1 MLKHRR
7 LLMEFF
13 FLVIALIT
21 AGLSLAMGSVS
32 LISGLSKDG
41 EKVDLVFG
49 IMCLSLFIFF
59 ILPPIGF
66 VWLDKAPYPGPVLL
80 KRVFNFLYA
89 SGMPWFIM
97 YYTGYKRKGL
107 PVLMNLLYLTG
118 YLTMFFTSSESQ
130 YPLWLTIVIFP
141 LGMVAVYGFL
151 AARFQFRAGE
161 KEKAKLLFITMIIF
175 MFFFLP
181 TAINQFS
188 NNYFGRMIHAKLF
201 YPMNLFSLAFIL
213 LMGIRLRSNSN
224 DRFRFER
231 EKFELEKLL
240 RLRETRWDALLKEM
254 QLFIVR
260 LDTEGNIKYINPYAV
275 RFLGFQNLSDLIGMN
290 WFDRLLPSGESQ
302 FRKSY
307 FQEVFL
313 KDNKSFYHKNE
324 IVCRDGVKKIMS
336 WNNLPIL
343 NDDGVISGS
352 FSIGTDVTDQEKA
365 FQQINE
371 LKSEL
376 EKENLLLK
384 GQPLP
389 KWMEKEIIG
398 ESESISYAIQKAKQ
412 VAQTNA
418 TVLLEGE
425 TGVGKELFADLIQR
439 SSLRRTLP
447 FIKVNCGA
455 IPAELIEDE
464 LFGHEK
470 GAFTGALLPR
480 KGRFELADGGTIF
493 LDELGELPLLLQ
505 TKLLRVLQSGEF
517 ERVGGQQTI
526 KVDVRIIAATNR
538 NLEKEV
544 KEGRFR
550 SDLFYRVNVF
560 PITIPPLRNRKEDIH
575 HLVQFYI
582 DKKSKKYGKQFES
595 ISKADINHLV
605 DYDWPGNIRELKNI
619 IERAVISSS
628 GGSLKIEDLQ
638 PGQSEGQDKRP
649 IDSSLEHIEK
659 EHITKILQECS
670 WRIEGPGGAA
680 EILTIH
686 PSTLR
691 SRMKKLKIARLT
703 GEPS

>member
-1 MLKHRR
+1 MNI
-7 LLMEFF
+7 FY
-13 FLVIALIT
+13 LV
-21 AGLSLAMGSVS
+21 
-32 LISGLSKDG
+32 
-41 EKVDLVFG
+41 
-49 IMCLSLFIFF
+49 
-59 ILPPIGF
+59 
-66 VWLDKAPYPGPVLL
+66 
-80 KRVFNFLYA
+80 
-89 SGMPWFIM
+89 
-97 YYTGYKRKGL
+97 
-107 PVLMNLLYLTG
+107 G

-130 YPLWLTIVIFP
+130 SPLWLTIVIFP
-141 LGMVAVYGFL
+141 LGMVPVFGYQAG
-151 AARFQFRAGE
+151 RFQYHNGE
-161 KEKAKLLFITMIIF
+161 KQKAKWLFFTLIIF
-175 MFFFLP
+175 LLFFLP

-213 LMGIRLRSNSN
+213 LMGIRLRTNSN
-224 DRFRFER
+224 DRFRFEH
-231 EKFELEKLL
+231 EKFGLERLL
-240 RLRETRWDALLKEM
+240 RLRELRWDALLQNME
-254 QLFIVR
+254 LFIVR

-275 RFLGFQNLSDLIGMN
+275 RFLGFQDVAELIGLN
-290 WFDRLLPSGESQ
+290 WFDRLSPSAETL

-307 FQEVFL
+307 FRQVFL
-313 KDNKSFYHKNE
+313 KENKSIYQKNE
-324 IVCRDGVKKIMS
+324 ILCKDGTKKIIS
-336 WNNLPIL
+336 WSNLPVL
-343 NDDGVISGS
+343 DDEGLVSGS

-371 LKSEL
+371 LKAEL

-384 GQPLP
+384 GEPLP

-398 ESESISYAIQKAKQ
+398 ESESILYAIQKAKH

-439 SSLRRTLP
+439 SSMRQTFP
-447 FIKVNCGA
+447 FIKLNCGA

-493 LDELGELPLLLQ
+493 LDELGELPLILQ
-505 TKLLRVLQSGEF
+505 PKLLRVLQTGEF
-517 ERVGGQQTI
+517 ERVGGQQTL

-550 SDLFYRVNVF
+550 SDLFYRINVF

-575 HLVQFYI
+575 KLIQFYI
-582 DKKSKKYGKQFES
+582 DKKSKKYGKQFDT
-595 ISKADINHLV
+595 ISKSDINHLIE
-605 DYDWPGNIRELKNI
+605 YDWPGNIRELKNI

-628 GGSLKIEDLQ
+628 GKSLKIKDLLYGRHD
-638 PGQSEGQDKRP
+638 GQEIRQAF
-649 IDSSLEHIEK
+649 SSLEHIEK
-659 EHITKILQECS
+659 EHILKILTDCS
-670 WRIEGPGGAA
+670 WRIEGPGGAS
-680 EILTIH
+680 EILAIH

-691 SRMKKLKIARLT
+691 SRMKKLKIVRLIT
-703 GEPS
+703 GEAS

>member
-1 MLKHRR
+1 M
-7 LLMEFF
+7 LMEFF

-32 LISGLSKDG
+32 ILSGLSRDG

-49 IMCLSLFIFF
+49 IMCLALFIFF
-59 ILPPIGF
+59 IIPPVGF
-66 VWLDKAPYPGPVLL
+66 VWIDKAPYPGSVLL

-89 SGMPWFIM
+89 CGMPWFIM
-97 YYTGYKRKGL
+97 YYTGYKRRTL
-107 PVLMNLLYLTG
+107 PVLMNILYLTG
-118 YLTMFFTSSESQ
+118 YLTMLFTSKESQ
-130 YPLWLTIVIFP
+130 SPLWLTIVIFP
-141 LGMVAVYGFL
+141 LGMVPIYGFL
-151 AARFQFRAGE
+151 AAKFQYRSGE
-161 KEKAKLLFITMIIF
+161 KEKAKWLFFTLIIF
-175 MFFFLP
+175 LFFFLP

-213 LMGIRLRSNSN
+213 LMGIRLRTNSN

-231 EKFELEKLL
+231 EKFQLERLL
-240 RLRETRWDALLKEM
+240 RLRELRWDALLQDME
-254 QLFIVR
+254 LFIVR
-260 LDTEGNIKYINPYAV
+260 LDPEGNIKYINPYAV
-275 RFLGFQNLSDLIGMN
+275 RFLGFQDVSELIGLN
-290 WFDRLLPSGESQ
+290 WFDRLLPSGETQ

-307 FQEVFL
+307 FQQVFL
-313 KDNKSFYHKNE
+313 KENKSFYHKNE
-324 IVCRDGVKKIMS
+324 IVCRDGIKKIMS
-336 WNNLPIL
+336 WSNLPVL
-343 NDDGVISGS
+343 DDEGMVSGS
-352 FSIGTDVTDQEKA
+352 FSIGTDVTDQESA
-365 FQQINE
+365 FLQINE
-371 LKSEL
+371 LKAEL

-384 GQPLP
+384 GEPLP

-398 ESESISYAIQKAKQ
+398 ESKSILYAIQKAKQ

-447 FIKVNCGA
+447 FVKINCGA
-455 IPAELIEDE
+455 IPADLIEDE

-470 GAFTGALLPR
+470 GAFTGALMSR

-493 LDELGELPLLLQ
+493 LDEIGELPLMLQ
-505 TKLLRVLQSGEF
+505 PKLLRVLQAGEF
-517 ERVGGQQTI
+517 ERVGGQQTL

-550 SDLFYRVNVF
+550 SDLFYRINVF
-560 PITIPPLRNRKEDIH
+560 PITIPPLRSRKEDIH
-575 HLVQFYI
+575 MLIQYYI
-582 DKKSKKYGKQFES
+582 DKKSKKYDKQFDS
-595 ISKADINHLV
+595 ISKSDINHLIE
-605 DYDWPGNIRELKNI
+605 YDWPGNIRELKNI
-619 IERAVISSS
+619 IERAVISSAD
-628 GGSLKIEDLQ
+628 GSLKIKDLL
-638 PGQSEGQDKRP
+638 PGRQDSQEKRHP
-649 IDSSLEHIEK
+649 ESSLENIEK
-659 EHITKILQECS
+659 VHISKILNECG

-691 SRMKKLKIARLT
+691 SRMKKLKIVRLN